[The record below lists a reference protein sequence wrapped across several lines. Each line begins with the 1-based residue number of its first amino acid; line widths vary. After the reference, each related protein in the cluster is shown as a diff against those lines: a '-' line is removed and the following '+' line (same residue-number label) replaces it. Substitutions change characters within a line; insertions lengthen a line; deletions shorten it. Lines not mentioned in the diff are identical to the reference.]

1 MFSTRQAEGAPCAL
15 EPSLLGISWR
25 RLAEPQA
32 SRPVGGSASPGPPD
46 PHTVQYP
53 LGFPDPWVVQH
64 ALGPQTRLQL
74 SIPWGSQT
82 LGWLSMLRAP
92 RPAHSSASPGPPDPQ
107 VAQHPLGPQTL
118 GWLSILRG
126 PQTHGWFSM
135 PRNTADFNSATNGP
149 AGHTFSLNSANSL
162 LFCFNSG
169 HPVFLTL

>member
-1 MFSTRQAEGAPCAL
+1 MDQGACSPHDKQKEHPVL
-15 EPSLLGISWR
+15 WSHPYWE
-25 RLAEPQA
+25 LA
-32 SRPVGGSASPGPPD
+32 GGGLQSPRPPD
-46 PHTVQYP
+46 
-53 LGFPDPWVVQH
+53 LWVAQH
-64 ALGPQTRLQL
+64 PPGPQTHPQF

-82 LGWLSMLRAP
+82 LGWFSMPWAP